1 MENKSSGLKSFFG
14 KGAPPEVSS
23 GKENPNLH
31 RTLGLKEFMS
41 RLAGRGKPHLLD
53 LGPALER
60 NIIYLAGRGCKVY
73 VQDFFFELQN
83 ARRETAPDQA
93 FSFQN
98 FLQTSFSYPPDT
110 FDGVLVWDLLNY
122 LSPKD
127 AHTLARQLFTQMKTG
142 GVLLAFFSS
151 TQMIPSRPLVYRIE
165 DSHNLHYENHD
176 AEEVKAPNFT
186 NNEIVKMMDRF
197 AVVNFYFLRNGVREA
212 LLAKK

>member
-1 MENKSSGLKSFFG
+1 METNPSGLKGFFK
-14 KGAPPEVSS
+14 KGEASEVSPA
-23 GKENPNLH
+23 KDDPNLH

-41 RLAGRGKPHLLD
+41 RLAGREKPNLLD
-53 LGPALER
+53 LGPARER
-60 NIIYLAGRGCKVY
+60 NILYLAGRGCKVY
-73 VQDFFFELQN
+73 VQDFFFELQG
-83 ARRETAPDQA
+83 ARRQAPPDQE

-98 FLQTSFSYPPDT
+98 FLNASFPYPNDI
-110 FDGVLVWDLLNY
+110 FDGVLAWDLFNY

-127 AHTLARQLFTQMKTG
+127 ATMLAKKLFAQMKVG

-151 TQMIPSRPLVYRIE
+151 AKMIPSEPVVYRIA
-165 DSHNLHYENHD
+165 DSHNLHYENDHD
-176 AEEVKAPNFT
+176 SEVKAPNFT